1 MHIYSITTFRAMNKQ
16 ALNRR
21 MTILAGTLLVTTLM
35 MMTAPSVFAAPV
47 SKDFKIE
54 TFGIDDDGNP
64 SLTVKGTAGG
74 TKPGP
79 DEAGHIFAYGF
90 VTDKGTFAVTSH
102 PGIEDSDEV
111 GDDSEWHAHK
121 VTLSNDNPPCVTDLT
136 EQGKAVLD
144 GDTVSVDNTP
154 ATEVTNVLTAD
165 LVAEGDNVC
174 VDKVFDSKP

>member
-1 MHIYSITTFRAMNKQ
+1 MDIYSITTFRAMNKQ

-35 MMTAPSVFAAPV
+35 MTAPSVFAAPV
-47 SKDFKIE
+47 SKDFKID

-64 SLTVKGTAGG
+64 FLTVKGTAGG
-74 TKPGP
+74 TTP
-79 DEAGHIFAYGF
+79 DEAGHIFAYAF

-111 GDDSEWHAHK
+111 DDDTEWHAHK
-121 VTLSNDNPPCVTDLT
+121 VQLSDAKPPCVTDLT

-144 GDTVSVDNTP
+144 GNTVSVDNTP

-174 VDKVFDSKP
+174 VDTVFDSKP

>member
-1 MHIYSITTFRAMNKQ
+1 MVKYCITTFRAMNIR

-35 MMTAPSVFAAPV
+35 MTAPSVFAAPV
-47 SKDFKIE
+47 SKDFKID

-64 SLTVKGTAGG
+64 FLTVKGTAGG

-79 DEAGHIFAYGF
+79 DEANHIFAYAL

-121 VTLSNDNPPCVTDLT
+121 VQLSNDKPPCVTDLT

-144 GDTVSVDNTP
+144 GNTVSVDNTP

-165 LVAEGDNVC
+165 LLKEGNNVC
-174 VDKVFDSKP
+174 VVQVFDSKP